1 MLAKEPLGIKV
12 MTDIVCRTVNEEISN
27 MCRRSEN
34 SVLRKREY
42 EGLSDLSWKEIYI
55 ELYNN
60 PSYSRILIGPRL

>member
-34 SVLRKREY
+34 SVYLLQFMVTNTKKHEPKD
-42 EGLSDLSWKEIYI
+42 DL
-55 ELYNN
+55 
-60 PSYSRILIGPRL
+60 